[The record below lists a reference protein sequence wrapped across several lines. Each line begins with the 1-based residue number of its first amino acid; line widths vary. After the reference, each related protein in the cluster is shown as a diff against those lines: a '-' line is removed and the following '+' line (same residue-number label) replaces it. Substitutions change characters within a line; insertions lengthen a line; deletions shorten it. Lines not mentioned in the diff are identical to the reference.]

1 MPQLPP
7 DIEACLFDMDGV
19 LTDTA
24 SVHAEAWKQT
34 FDPILKAH
42 GDDRPFDL
50 HDDYIAH
57 VDGKKRE
64 DGVRD
69 FLASRDIHPSE
80 DEITAIGTTKND
92 LLLKV
97 MDEQGVKAYDGSK
110 AFLTKIRDAGIKA
123 AIVSS
128 SANAQKAIDAAGY
141 PADCFG
147 ARVDGATLKEDP
159 SLNGKPAPDMFLRA
173 AELLG
178 VPKERCAVLE
188 DALAGVEAG
197 RAGGFG
203 ITIGVNRADQAAEL
217 EQHGADVVIDDLAE
231 LTVAPR

>member
-1 MPQLPP
+1 MPELPP

-24 SVHAEAWKQT
+24 AVHAQAWKQT
-34 FDPILKAH
+34 FDPILHEH
-42 GDDRPFDL
+42 GDPRPFDL
-50 HDDYIAH
+50 HDDYVAH

-69 FLASRDIHPSE
+69 FLASRGIHPSE
-80 DEITAIGTTKND
+80 PEIEQIGTRKND

-97 MDEQGVKAYDGSK
+97 MDEQGVAAYDGSRR
-110 AFLTKIRDAGIKA
+110 FLQAITDRGIKA

-128 SANAQKAIDAAGY
+128 SANAQKAIQAAGY
-141 PADCFG
+141 DEHLFG
-147 ARVDGATLKEDP
+147 ARVDGTTLKADP
-159 SLNGKPAPDMFLRA
+159 SLKGKPAPDTFLKA

-178 VPKERCAVLE
+178 VPKERCAVFE

-203 ITIGVNRADQAAEL
+203 LTVGVNRADQA
-217 EQHGADVVIDDLAE
+217 EQLREHGADLVVDDLAE
-231 LTVAPR
+231 LTVPRR